1 MWEMKKIRLLIVDDH
16 EMVREGLRTILQE
29 DPGVKV
35 LGEADDGEKALEL
48 VDKLHPDIVLLDLKM
63 PGMGGIEVC
72 RRICALHPSTAVIA
86 LTTFADE
93 TLARECIQAGAR
105 GYVLKD
111 IERFQLKQIIRTVAS
126 GESVIDS
133 KIVSQLAYQPQ
144 EEQGDHK
151 PSRFRGDLTE
161 QQCTILSLIAQGFSN
176 KEIGCQMVLSENT
189 IKSYIQDLLQ
199 KMGARNRV
207 EAAMIASKEGWI

>member
-1 MWEMKKIRLLIVDDH
+1 MKKIRLLIVDDH
-16 EMVREGLRTILQE
+16 EMVREGLRTMLQE

-35 LGEADDGEKALEL
+35 LGEADGGAKALEL
-48 VDKLHPDIVLLDLKM
+48 VNKLHPDIVLLDLKM
-63 PGMGGIEVC
+63 PGIDGIEVC
-72 RRICALHPSTAVIA
+72 RRICALYPSTAVIA
-86 LTTFADE
+86 LTTYAE
-93 TLARECIQAGAR
+93 EKLARECLQAGAK

-111 IERFQLKQIIRTVAS
+111 VEKFQLKQILRTVAS
-126 GESVIDS
+126 GESVVDP

-144 EEQGDHK
+144 EESGKHK
-151 PSRFRGDLTE
+151 PSRFRGELTE
-161 QQCTILSLIAQGFSN
+161 QQRTILSFIAQGFSN
-176 KEIGCQMVLSENT
+176 KEIGSQMVLSENT